1 VTGSGV
7 ESGPSGTPLPIDRPR
22 PRPGPARPL
31 RADINEPA
39 QPARIRRPYD
49 LLRFVLWVLVSAAL
63 LLLGDVAIGTTS
75 GLESDISTAVTTLPD
90 LLLPALVW
98 ASLILLLGLPLSVV
112 ADLVYR
118 RRWRTLFDATVA
130 AVIALV
136 LLLAFNYWA
145 QAHLAGTLLDALTTY
160 AANGVR
166 SPTSFPLVASLVA
179 FVSVVGLAGRPRLLA
194 LSWLTLGGYSLL
206 LMVDGKATALALLF
220 SICLGHAIGLG
231 LRWVF
236 GSVNPRPS
244 GAEVAYALYRVSSP
258 MASLEL
264 VDEDSDVGRIYLGR
278 TVAGELLDVYV
289 LDRDRRA
296 ASVVYQWWR
305 RIRVQSAVERR
316 ATLSLRVAVDRAALP
331 SYAAIAAG
339 ARTPRLCAA
348 ASVTPDAM
356 CLAYEHVP
364 RLRRFSELAPEE
376 FTDDVITDAWV
387 QARRLHRAG
396 IAHEALHSDHL
407 AVDTSGNVWLLGMS
421 EGEIGADALNLRI
434 DDAELLVTTALAVG
448 AERAVEYALNEL
460 TPARLGYAL
469 PLLQPIAL
477 SRPTRQQLRRR
488 GDLLGELQEA
498 VIVAAP
504 TAPTEPIRLDRVR
517 PRVIISFVALAVA
530 VSLLLQQIGNVN
542 PVTLVTEARW
552 EWFAV
557 ALLCSVVTYLAAATV
572 LLGFAPPGLSFFRT
586 VLAQLASTFVTL
598 VAPPAVG
605 GVATNTRYLQ
615 KAGVK
620 PALALSSVGVSQVF
634 VFGSYLVL
642 IFAFGLF
649 TGRQAQADLI
659 PGRTVLLALLALVVV
674 ALVAMAVPL
683 SRRIIIARLRPM
695 VSTALPRLLQMLRSP
710 RRLALG
716 LGGAL
721 LLNLAYAGALFAAVR
736 AYGGELAYPTVG
748 FVYLAAGAIAA
759 AAPTPGGIGAVE
771 AALAA
776 GLTTAGLPGSTAV
789 SAALLFRAVTFWL
802 PVLPGW
808 ASFAWLQR
816 KDAL

>member
-7 ESGPSGTPLPIDRPR
+7 EFGASGRPV
-22 PRPGPARPL
+22 PGPARPP
-31 RADINEPA
+31 RPEIVEPA
-39 QPARIRRPYD
+39 QRSRIRRPYD
-49 LLRFVLWVLVSAAL
+49 LLRFVAWLAISGL
-63 LLLGDVAIGTTS
+63 LLVLGDVAIGTTS

-98 ASLILLLGLPLSVV
+98 VSLILLLALPISVT

-118 RRWRTLFDATVA
+118 RRWRTLFDAAVA
-130 AVIALV
+130 AVTGLVV
-136 LLLAFNYWA
+136 LLGFNYWA
-145 QAHLAGTLLDALTTY
+145 DTHLSGTLLDALTTY
-160 AANGVR
+160 SATGAR
-166 SPTSFPLVASLVA
+166 SPTSFPVVASLVA
-179 FVSVVGLAGRPRLLA
+179 FVSVVGLAGRPRLLG
-194 LSWLTLGGYSLL
+194 LSWLTLGGFSLL
-206 LMVDGKATALALLF
+206 LMVDGKATALALIF
-220 SICLGHAIGLG
+220 SVCIGHAIGIG
-231 LRWVF
+231 LRWAL

-244 GAEVAYALYRVSSP
+244 GAEVAFALYRVSTP
-258 MASLEL
+258 MASLQL
-264 VDEDSDVGRIYLGR
+264 VDEDTDVGRVYLGR
-278 TVAGELLDVYV
+278 TTSGALLDVYV

-296 ASVVYQWWR
+296 AGVVYQWWR

-316 ATLSLRVAVDRAALP
+316 ASLSLRVAVDRAALP
-331 SYAAIAAG
+331 SYAAAAAG

-348 ASVTPDAM
+348 ASVTPDAV
-356 CLAYEHVP
+356 CLAYQHVAD
-364 RLRRFSELAPEE
+364 LRRFSQLQPEE
-376 FTDDVITDAWV
+376 VTDELITDAWV

-396 IAHEALHSDHL
+396 IAHESLHSDHL
-407 AVDTSGNVWLLGMS
+407 AVDATGSVWLLGMAQ
-421 EGEIGADALNLRI
+421 GEIAADSLNLRI
-434 DDAELLVTTALAVG
+434 DDAELLVTTALLVG
-448 AERAVEYALNEL
+448 AERAVGAALNEL
-460 TPARLGYAL
+460 TPQRLGYAL

-477 SRPTRQQLRRR
+477 SRESRQRLRSHRE
-488 GDLLGELQEA
+488 LLGQLQESVVA
-498 VIVAAP
+498 AAP
-504 TAPTEPIRLDRVR
+504 TASTEPLRLDRVR
-517 PRVIISFVALAVA
+517 PRVILSFVAFAVA
-530 VSLLLQQIGNVN
+530 VSLLLQQVGNVD
-542 PVTLVTEARW
+542 PVTLVTAARW
-552 EWFAV
+552 QWFAI
-557 ALLCSVVTYLAAATV
+557 ALLCSVITYLGATTV
-572 LLGFAPPGLSFFRT
+572 LLGFAPPGLSFLRT
-586 VLAQLASTFVTL
+586 MLAQLASTFVTL

-659 PGRTVLLALLALVVV
+659 PGRTVLLALLALLV
-674 ALVAMAVPL
+674 AALLAMAVPL
-683 SRRIIIARLRPM
+683 SRRIILARLAPM
-695 VSTALPRLLQMLRSP
+695 VSTTLPRLLQMLRSP
-710 RRLALG
+710 RRIALG
-716 LGGAL
+716 VGGAL

-736 AYGGELAYPTVG
+736 AYGGDLAYPTVG

-776 GLTTAGLPGSTAV
+776 GLTTTGLPGSTAV

-816 KDAL
+816 QDAL